1 VYGHDGRQRRGSKP
15 RAAGAAALALLGLL
29 AACDGSDQPTRSAA
43 KPAVTMNT
51 SAAQGETPLLGL
63 FGSGD
68 DAPALVD
75 SDRSQVRA
83 AEARAYRAA
92 EGKPVHWQNPRSG
105 AFGEIVPLGGVRRQ
119 GDQVCQDFRHMVMV
133 AGAQFEGRV
142 RPAASDDGRRA
153 TG

>member
-1 VYGHDGRQRRGSKP
+1 MTAGSGGVGRSRGRRVLP
-15 RAAGAAALALLGLL
+15 ALALLGLL
-29 AACDGSDQPTRSAA
+29 AACDGGDQPTRTAA

-51 SAAQGETPLLGL
+51 AAAQGETPLLGL

-68 DAPALVD
+68 GAPALVD

-119 GDQVCQDFRHMVMV
+119 GDRVCRDFRHMVMV
-133 AGAQFEGRV
+133 AGRSFEGRG
-142 RPAASDDGRRA
+142 PACGRATMDDGRQ
-153 TG
+153 G